1 MHFNSSQLHFVVQQP
16 VECIFVL
23 ASTANNINET
33 MNEFKIKTTEKP
45 PMIHTHICTFNCNG
59 HSFFMF
65 KHKQIVNTNTCKFT
79 FTIEIKLNMV
89 RNGLYVYTPVWL
101 AYLMHNS
108 VTIHTTHA
116 FFHSNLL
123 QYTFFFGCTG
133 MRCVGR
139 MAAWICCYTLTLNA
153 IIQCTMNANRCLY
166 VINTY
171 GFMGYAC
178 NELDSCLLT
187 LYIKYCAYA
196 S

>member
-1 MHFNSSQLHFVVQQP
+1 MHFCVGEYSKQNKWD
-16 VECIFVL
+16 
-23 ASTANNINET
+23 NE
-33 MNEFKIKTTEKP
+33 
-45 PMIHTHICTFNCNG
+45 CTFNCNG

-153 IIQCTMNANRCLY
+153 TMYDERKPLFIRY
-166 VINTY
+166 QYIWIY
-171 GFMGYAC
+171 GVCM
-178 NELDSCLLT
+178 
-187 LYIKYCAYA
+187 
-196 S
+196 